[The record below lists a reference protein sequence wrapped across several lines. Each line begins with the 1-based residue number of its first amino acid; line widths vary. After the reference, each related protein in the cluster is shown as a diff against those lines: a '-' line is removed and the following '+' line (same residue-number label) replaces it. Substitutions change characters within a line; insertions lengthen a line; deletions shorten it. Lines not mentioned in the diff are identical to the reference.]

1 MKRHQLTGA
10 QLRALRTVADAP
22 LGLVRLSASYH
33 GTPDGEGRVL
43 ARVVQGL
50 VRAGLVEWREVAGGW
65 RLFVTAAGAHQ
76 LEDVERATSVLAVQG
91 DLFGDLS
98 GDGGAA

>member
-1 MKRHQLTGA
+1 MRRSQVSGA

-22 LGLVRLSASYH
+22 LGLVRLSASYY

-50 VRAGLVEWREVAGGW
+50 VRAGLAEWREIAGGS
-65 RLFVTAAGAHQ
+65 RLVVTAAGAHE
-76 LEDVERATSVLAVQG
+76 LEDVERATAVMAVQG
-91 DLFGDLS
+91 DLFAE
-98 GDGGAA
+98 GGAA